1 MQETPVPWGR
11 AYSYTNSKGELIKV
25 PARPIT
31 RPDLQVCLG
40 RKQSPEHIAN
50 AGANRRKNSELL
62 VERTK
67 ALAETGRNPKWEYM
81 KQVPTEEIAGKMM
94 HRALS
99 QQIRK
104 ASEELINQ
112 NKDEWLRELHLAA
125 QVILQKAIEERD
137 QNALMAVWDRVVGK
151 PTTQVDMNVQQDTT
165 VDEIALQLQELQL
178 KENNG
183 KDESNTRRDDNDTT
197 DTTP

>member
-1 MQETPVPWGR
+1 
-11 AYSYTNSKGELIKV
+11 
-25 PARPIT
+25 
-31 RPDLQVCLG
+31 
-40 RKQSPEHIAN
+40 
-50 AGANRRKNSELL
+50 
-62 VERTK
+62 
-67 ALAETGRNPKWEYM
+67 M

-151 PTTQVDMNVQQDTT
+151 PTTQVDMSVQQDTT

-183 KDESNTRRDDNDTT
+183 KDESNTRRDDNDDTT